1 MYRYNQNVN
10 MGRYLNISTNI
21 NYTTS
26 DTEDGEEGG
35 GYKMTAINVYKIR
48 HYHALAHGDIF

>member
-1 MYRYNQNVN
+1 